1 MKFGQIHR
9 IVISAKEQD
18 AINRLESQRD
28 ATKAALN
35 ELESKR
41 QERMEMQKQTESEID
56 SFFESM
62 KKVLD
67 YRHRNLKVAF
77 DQLKEAQTAV
87 ADEQLIKLQKQQQ
100 SIIEALDSQNALV
113 LDTQIDGKKREIK
126 IQEITTNAMQSVDEE
141 AVRIH
146 LQEIVFSR
154 DEKAVSEVMTLFLS
168 FDPKRTGM

>member
-1 MKFGQIHR
+1 
-9 IVISAKEQD
+9 
-18 AINRLESQRD
+18 
-28 ATKAALN
+28 
-35 ELESKR
+35 
-41 QERMEMQKQTESEID
+41 MEMQKQTELEID

-67 YRHRNLKVAF
+67 DRHRNLKVSF
-77 DQLKEAQTAV
+77 DQLKVTQTAV

-154 DEKAVSEVMTLFLS
+154 D
-168 FDPKRTGM
+168 